1 MEELFFK
8 HIKINILKQHITHIK
23 KRCTGSRELSEQ
35 ITHPTE
41 NPANHSCPLLT
52 GQWVAVSSK
61 SSGRSLEG
69 KPWLAHS
76 QARSFQLTSK
86 AEEEPWSKDIRTSLC
101 RLANS
106 SRVAELLSMGYMAGF
121 A

>member
-1 MEELFFK
+1 MSTINWAVGGYV
-8 HIKINILKQHITHIK
+8 IK
-23 KRCTGSRELSEQ
+23 EQ
-35 ITHPTE
+35 WQVI
-41 NPANHSCPLLT
+41 
-52 GQWVAVSSK
+52 
-61 SSGRSLEG
+61 RSQAI
-69 KPWLAHS
+69 AHS